1 VPTAFERRGLLAR
14 PGADLRQARASREI
28 GIGFGGRNLD
38 HRSTQADLP
47 LERLPMKNRTG
58 RRTSGQFLPLLAG
71 LVRVE
76 HESAV
81 VETLEKHHPYVRQ
94 TVAIDRRERHGVG
107 IHRLGLLGVL
117 EPSGEQPQRLV
128 GVGKVTRR

>member
-1 VPTAFERRGLLAR
+1 
-14 PGADLRQARASREI
+14 
-28 GIGFGGRNLD
+28 
-38 HRSTQADLP
+38 
-47 LERLPMKNRTG
+47 
-58 RRTSGQFLPLLAG
+58 

-76 HESAV
+76 HESPVIEAFQ
-81 VETLEKHHPYVRQ
+81 EHHPYVRQ

-107 IHRLGLLGVL
+107 IHRLGLLGVI